1 MKRLFT
7 LNACFAFVAL
17 MLLTVAC
24 KKDSTPSPIVLPE
37 ARNYT
42 TVSTFVGS
50 NTAETGSTDGTGLAA
65 RFNATGGMA
74 QDDQGNLFVADI
86 ANHTIRKISATGVV
100 TTFAGSAGVSG
111 NANGTG
117 SAARF
122 NSPYGLT
129 IDAQNNIYVSEY
141 RGQTIRK
148 ITSAGVVTTVAGNGT
163 SGSTNGIGSNASF
176 NQPIGIALDNA
187 GNLFVGEFGNSLIRK
202 IVLSTGIVSTFASGV
217 GNIGGICIDAQNNLY
232 LASGT
237 DVKKVS
243 AAGVVTTIA
252 GSALD
257 AGFVNAQGAAARF
270 SSAFGICRDAAGN
283 LYINDRSN
291 GAIRKISADGLV
303 ADFAGTTQSLFG
315 NPLVGV
321 KVNGDKDGALTTA
334 RFRSLSQLYINSR
347 GIIYVSEESG
357 HRIRMIE

>member
-7 LNACFAFVAL
+7 FKTCLLFLAL
-17 MLLTVAC
+17 SMLTLAC
-24 KKDSTPSPIVLPE
+24 KKDSTPTPLVLPV

-50 NTAETGSTDGTGLAA
+50 NTAEAGSIDGTGLAA

-86 ANHTIRKISATGVV
+86 ANHTIRKVSATGVV

-111 NANGTG
+111 NANGIG

-129 IDAQNNIYVSEY
+129 IDAQNNIYVAEY
-141 RGQTIRK
+141 RGHTIRK
-148 ITSAGVVTTVAGNGT
+148 ITSAGVVTTVAGNGI
-163 SGSTNGIGSNASF
+163 SGSTNGIGASANF

-237 DVKKVS
+237 DVKKIS
-243 AAGVVTTIA
+243 ATGTVTSVA
-252 GSALD
+252 GSATE
-257 AGFVNAQGAAARF
+257 GGVVNGQGTTARF
-270 SSAFGICRDAAGN
+270 NEAFGICRDAAGN
-283 LYINDRSN
+283 LYVNARSS

-303 ADFAGTTQSLFG
+303 SDFAGLTEALLIGGTR
-315 NPLVGV
+315 PKLVG
-321 KVNGDKDGALTTA
+321 DEDGALTTA
-334 RFRSLSQLYINSR
+334 RFRSLSQLYINTS
-347 GIIYVSEESG
+347 GIIYVSEEG
-357 HRIRMIE
+357 GNRIRTIQ